1 MKQIL
6 VPLLGQSGDRSA
18 LDAAAAFLKG
28 HGGHIE
34 AKLYRRNPRDVMPI
48 VGEGFSASAID
59 QVMDAAEAAAKEQGK
74 SVKATFDSWQSE
86 TGVELGAAKP
96 GSSATTA
103 NLNSVVGPILNTFT
117 KRGRLADL
125 IVFAR
130 PMAQGQP
137 DRESLLEAAMMDT
150 GKPVLLVPDDGTT
163 TAGKTVIL
171 AWNGSKEAARAVSVA
186 MPILARADSV
196 TVLTVKDGDV
206 TSDPQEL
213 AEVLKLN
220 GINATATVADMVK
233 AGVAT
238 TLESEAAKIKADL
251 LVIGA
256 YSHSRMREFIMGGVT
271 DDMLNEIQLPVLL
284 VH

>member
-1 MKQIL
+1 MKQVL

-34 AKLYRRNPRDVMPI
+34 ARLYRRNPKDVMPI
-48 VGEGFSASAID
+48 VGEGFSASAIE
-59 QVMDAAEAAAKEQGK
+59 QVLESAEAAAREQDK
-74 SVKATFDSWQSE
+74 SVKATFESWQNA
-86 TGVELGAAKP
+86 TGVELGAPKP
-96 GSSATTA
+96 GSSTITA
-103 NLNSVVGPILNTFT
+103 DLESVVGPILNTFT

-186 MPILARADSV
+186 MPVLARADSV

-206 TSDPQEL
+206 TADPQDL
-213 AEVLKLN
+213 ADVLNLN
-220 GINATATVADMVK
+220 GVTATVTVSDMAK
-233 AGVAT
+233 AGVAA

-251 LVIGA
+251 VVIGA

>member
-1 MKQIL
+1 MKSIL
-6 VPLLGQSGDRSA
+6 VPLLGQSGDRNA

-34 AKLYRRNPRDVMPI
+34 AKLYRRNPTDVMPI
-48 VGEGFSASAID
+48 VGEGFNASVIE
-59 QVMDAAEAAAKEQGK
+59 QVMEAAETAAKEQDAA
-74 SVKATFDSWQSE
+74 VKATFDAWQGAS
-86 TGVELGAAKP
+86 GVEIGTPMP
-96 GSSATTA
+96 GSTA
-103 NLNSVVGPILNTFT
+103 VTADLESVVGPILGTFT
-117 KRGRLADL
+117 ERGRLADL

-163 TAGKTVIL
+163 TAGKTVLI

-186 MPILARADSV
+186 MPVLMRADKV

-206 TSDPQEL
+206 AANPQDL
-213 AEVLKLN
+213 ADALVLN
-220 GINATATVADMVK
+220 GVKASAAMADMAK

-238 TLESEAAKIKADL
+238 TLDAEAAKLKADL
-251 LVIGA
+251 VVIGA
-256 YSHSRMREFIMGGVT
+256 YSHSRVREFILGGVT

>member
-1 MKQIL
+1 MKRVL

-34 AKLYRRNPRDVMPI
+34 AKLYRRNPKDVMPI
-48 VGEGFSASAID
+48 VGEGFSATAIE
-59 QVMDAAEAAAKEQGK
+59 QVMDAAEAAARDQDK
-74 SVKATFDSWQSE
+74 SVKATFDSWQDA
-86 TGVELGAAKP
+86 TGVTVGAAKP
-96 GSSATTA
+96 GDSTVTA
-103 NLNSVVGPILNTFT
+103 ELESVVGPILNTFT

-150 GKPVLLVPDDGTT
+150 GKPVLLVPDDGST

-186 MPILARADSV
+186 MPILTRADSV

-206 TSDPQEL
+206 TADPQEL
-213 AEVLKLN
+213 ADALKLN
-220 GINATATVADMVK
+220 GVNATAAVAEMVK
-233 AGVAT
+233 AGVAN
-238 TLESEAAKIKADL
+238 TLDSEAAKIKADL
-251 LVIGA
+251 VVIGA

>member
-1 MKQIL
+1 MKRVL

-34 AKLYRRNPRDVMPI
+34 ARLYRRNPKDVMPI
-48 VGEGFSASAID
+48 VGEGFSATAIE
-59 QVMDAAEAAAKEQGK
+59 QVMEAAEAAAKEQDT
-74 SVKATFDSWQSE
+74 SVKATFDSWQNA
-86 TGVELGAAKP
+86 TGVEIGAAKP
-96 GSSATTA
+96 GG
-103 NLNSVVGPILNTFT
+103 SVVTADLDSVIGPILNTFT

-130 PMAQGQP
+130 PMSQGQP

-163 TAGKTVIL
+163 TAGKTVIV

-186 MPILARADSV
+186 MPVLVRAESV
-196 TVLTVKDGDV
+196 TVLNVKDGDV
-206 TSDPQEL
+206 AVDPQEL
-213 AEVLKLN
+213 ADVLKLN
-220 GINATATVADMVK
+220 GVNATATVADMAK
-233 AGVAT
+233 AGVAN
-238 TLESEAAKIKADL
+238 TLEAEAAKIKADL
-251 LVIGA
+251 VVIGA
-256 YSHSRMREFIMGGVT
+256 YSHSRMREFILGGVT
-271 DDMLNEIQLPVLL
+271 DDMLNEILLPVLL